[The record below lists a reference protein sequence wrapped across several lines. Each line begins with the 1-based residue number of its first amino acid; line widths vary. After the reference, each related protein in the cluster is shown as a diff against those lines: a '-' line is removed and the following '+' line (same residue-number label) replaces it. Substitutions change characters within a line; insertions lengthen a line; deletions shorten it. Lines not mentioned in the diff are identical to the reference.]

1 MSADLLLAL
10 YAVAASAVF
19 TATYALGHRHGRAY
33 VSDRTFGPIAAGLV
47 RIEAASSQ
55 LEVLADEPCAP
66 GYRCFGGCVRCEP
79 DEPIPYLLA
88 DGTTRAA
95 HAGHGCSVDPERLS
109 RAALAE
115 EIDRLHYG
123 RS

>member
-55 LEVLADEPCAP
+55 LEVALDEPVPYWPAYGHTCDLDSGHTAD
-66 GYRCFGGCVRCEP
+66 CVTYP
-79 DEPIPYLLA
+79 
-88 DGTTRAA
+88 T
-95 HAGHGCSVDPERLS
+95 S
-109 RAALAE
+109 
-115 EIDRLHYG
+115 
-123 RS
+123 